1 MLQNIWDIGD
11 AFREGAG
18 VRRQQNP
25 KQLGKLTAI
34 LGVTIGLGLSS
45 CMLSPREGSDDLE
58 TAMDSEHTSDRAMSA
73 LTKGDVNTAES
84 YAQTALKRD
93 PKDPYALLVA
103 GLAYEASGRYDLARQ
118 YFQVIITNRP
128 PVQMAVPDAKGNM
141 QILPVIDIA
150 QENQDKIDRITG
162 RNVATSAAQSGKI
175 SAAKA
180 VTMHL
185 TDPEASV
192 MGRFRILRKL
202 LDEELITPDEYIQ
215 RRNSNVGAMLPLTGG
230 APAAGLDRPI
240 PDDNQIADR
249 LRMLKASIE
258 SREMQ
263 PSEAASER
271 GIILD
276 ALLPNKSRVR
286 AVPPPPPSDMLQ
298 VADAVGRLE
307 RFRAQDLISPDE
319 LQKEKSALSQV
330 LDKRLAE
337 QPSIAEASGLRYGV
351 PAKPAPIIAPVPPAV
366 PQPMSMAK
374 APQWSVALGSAS
386 DEEEAKTLA
395 AQIKDKFPEELG
407 GKILT
412 VRKGED
418 NKWLVVGAVSSKNQA
433 RRLCK
438 TLRLHRQSCEAVAL

>member
-1 MLQNIWDIGD
+1 MCDIGD
-11 AFREGAG
+11 EFRQGAG

-34 LGVTIGLGLSS
+34 MGLTIGLGLSS
-45 CMLSPREGSDDLE
+45 CMLSPREGSDDLA
-58 TAMDSEHTSDRAMSA
+58 TAMDSEQTSDRAMSA

-118 YFQVIITNRP
+118 YFQVIITNHP

-141 QILPVIDIA
+141 QILPVVEIA
-150 QENQDKIDRITG
+150 QENLDKIDRISG
-162 RNVATSAAQSGKI
+162 RNLATSTAQSGKI
-175 SAAKA
+175 SAAKS

-185 TDPEASV
+185 TDPEASI

-230 APAAGLDRPI
+230 APATGLDRPI
-240 PDDNQIADR
+240 PDDNQVADR

-258 SREMQ
+258 AREMQ

-276 ALLPNKSRVR
+276 ALLPTKSRTR
-286 AVPPPPPSDMLQ
+286 AVPPPPPADMLE

-307 RFRAQDLISPDE
+307 RFRTQDLISPDE
-319 LQKEKSALSQV
+319 LQKEKAALNQV
-330 LDKRLAE
+330 LDKRLAD
-337 QPSIAEASGLRYGV
+337 QPSVAEASGLKYGM
-351 PAKPAPIIAPVPPAV
+351 PAKPVPLVVQPAPMPMQTAPMTKAV
-366 PQPMSMAK
+366 K
-374 APQWSVALGSAS
+374 WSVALGSAG

-407 GKILT
+407 NKVLT
-412 VRKGED
+412 VHKGDD
-418 NKWLVVGAVSSKNQA
+418 NKWQVVSAMSSKDQA